1 MAVFHIIKRL
11 CDGCGICLAACPH
24 DAIKLRGNG
33 LYAILPSR
41 CRGCGDCMQSCPVGA
56 VSLADDDDFASDA
69 QVIERLRSENRML
82 NSQLKIL
89 SQTMRGLLENIPI
102 AVLVADKNGCV
113 TMANKPFIDCLNCR
127 MQGNGTVTG
136 SYIDK
141 LFDEQTASRFSDA
154 IHIGTSFSDVDISF
168 GTSAFSASVVPLV
181 PGSSAMIMLRN
192 LYDGNSLRNEVA
204 TRIESVI
211 DRSMAMIQKIG
222 YLLGEEA
229 AGNTKTLNSIIRY
242 IEGRERDE
250 QAGDISANGDLTN
263 LSDESV

>member
-1 MAVFHIIKRL
+1 MAVFQIIKRL
-11 CDGCGICLAACPH
+11 CNGCGICLAACPH
-24 DAIKLRGNG
+24 DAIKPRGKG
-33 LYAILPSR
+33 LCAILPSR

-56 VSLADDDDFASDA
+56 VSIADDDDFVTEG
-69 QVIERLRSENRML
+69 QLIERLRGENRML

-89 SQTMRGLLENIPI
+89 SQTMRALLENIPL

-113 TMANKPFIDCLNCR
+113 TMVNKPFIDCLDHR
-127 MQGNGTVTG
+127 RHGKGTVTG

-141 LFDEQTASRFSDA
+141 LFDEETTDRFSDA
-154 IHIGTSFSDVDISF
+154 IHTGTSFSDVDISF
-168 GTSAFSASVVPLV
+168 GSSSFSASVVPLV
-181 PGSSAMIMLRN
+181 RGASAMIMLRN
-192 LYDGNSLRNEVA
+192 LYDSNSLRNEVA

-250 QAGDISANGDLTN
+250 QGDLSANGDLTN
-263 LSDESV
+263 LSDESE